1 MSAEN
6 SSEDR
11 RGWPSSDYV
20 ILRSMSPGPDGS
32 AVRVVERLGCPVRP
46 GLFLTQ
52 EISMAKIEELQN
64 QLNEIQE
71 ELNKIKA
78 FKTKFP
84 EGSRVLVR
92 GKVVSLDIDDRN
104 GPTHQVQIEDG
115 DMIWLF
121 EEKLFP
127 DPSK

>member
-1 MSAEN
+1 
-6 SSEDR
+6 
-11 RGWPSSDYV
+11 
-20 ILRSMSPGPDGS
+20 
-32 AVRVVERLGCPVRP
+32 
-46 GLFLTQ
+46 
-52 EISMAKIEELQN
+52 MAKIEELQN